1 MHLGQNIMEKILEV
15 SAKYSQKNAFW
26 AKYDGKN
33 AFGAQCNGE
42 NLKVLV
48 KIHTQ
53 KMHSGLLKNIGNL
66 MIQQH
71 LS

>member
-1 MHLGQNIMEKILEV
+1 MHLGQNIMEKIPEV

-26 AKYDGKN
+26 AKYDGKTCIWGTVQWRKLEG
-33 AFGAQCNGE
+33 FG
-42 NLKVLV
+42 

>member
-1 MHLGQNIMEKILEV
+1 LRKRKG
-15 SAKYSQKNAFW
+15 Y
-26 AKYDGKN
+26 G
-33 AFGAQCNGE
+33 
-42 NLKVLV
+42 